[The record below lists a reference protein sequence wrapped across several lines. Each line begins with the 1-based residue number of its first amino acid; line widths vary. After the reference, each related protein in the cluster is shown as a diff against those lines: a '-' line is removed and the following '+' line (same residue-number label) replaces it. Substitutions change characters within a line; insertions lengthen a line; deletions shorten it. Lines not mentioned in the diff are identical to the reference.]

1 MQQLYLPDF
10 FWKYRRPITLLFFLG
25 LLCLVMLDSIH
36 RKWVARAGSEV
47 MLGLSFPVQ
56 KLSESAYDG
65 GKTSISDLFHTRAE
79 NVALRKRV
87 GELEQEMLALKEQ
100 ISEKR
105 RLDEL
110 TGFVNDIESPKL
122 IARVIGSNPTT
133 WFRTVM
139 IDKGRT
145 SGVLKYFPALSSSGL
160 AGFVIEV
167 SRSSSKVLLLT
178 DANSKV
184 SVIVQRSRA
193 RGVVQG
199 NNSGGCVLKYV
210 EPTADIQKGD
220 ILITSGSS
228 RIYPAGLP
236 VGTIDELK
244 NKPGSLF
251 QWAQVVPATDFGR
264 LEEVAVILKAR
275 MPDAGMSPEAIEE

>member
-1 MQQLYLPDF
+1 VQQLYLPDF
-10 FWKYRRPITLLFFLG
+10 FWKYRRPITLLLFLG

-36 RKWVARAGSEV
+36 RKWVARAGSEL

-65 GKTSISDLFHTRAE
+65 GRASISNFFYTRAE
-79 NVALRKRV
+79 NIALRKRV
-87 GELEQEMLALKEQ
+87 GELEQEMVALKEQ
-100 ISEKR
+100 VSENR

-110 TGFVNDIESPKL
+110 SGFVNDIESPKL
-122 IARVIGSNPTT
+122 IARVIGTNPTT
-133 WFRTVM
+133 WFRAVM

-145 SGVLKYFPALSSSGL
+145 GGVQRFFPALSSSGL

-184 SVIVQRSRA
+184 SVIVQRSRS

-199 NNSGGCVLKYV
+199 NNAGGCVLKYV
-210 EPTADIQKGD
+210 EPTADIKKGD
-220 ILITSGSS
+220 LLVTSGTS
-228 RIYPAGLP
+228 RIYPPGLP

-251 QWAQVVPATDFGR
+251 QWADVIPATDFGR
-264 LEEVAVILKAR
+264 LEEVALILTAR
-275 MPDAGMSPEAIEE
+275 MPDAGMEPEAIKK

>member
-1 MQQLYLPDF
+1 VQQLYLPDF

-25 LLCLVMLDSIH
+25 FLCLVMLDSIH
-36 RKWVARAGSEV
+36 RKWVARAGSEL

-65 GKTSISDLFHTRAE
+65 GKSSISDLFHTRAE
-79 NVALRKRV
+79 NVALRKRI
-87 GELEQEMLALKEQ
+87 GELEQETLALKEL
-100 ISEKR
+100 ISEQQ

-110 TGFVNDIESPKL
+110 TGSVDGIESPKL
-122 IARVIGSNPTT
+122 IARVIGTHPTT
-133 WFRTVM
+133 WFRTVI

-145 SGVLKYFPALSSSGL
+145 SGVQRYFPALSSSGL

-184 SVIVQRSRA
+184 SVIVQRSRS

-199 NNSGGCVLKYV
+199 NNTGGCVLKYV

-220 ILITSGSS
+220 ILITSDSS
-228 RIYPAGLP
+228 RIYPPGLP

-251 QWAQVVPATDFGR
+251 QWAAVVPATDFGK
-264 LEEVAVILKAR
+264 LEEVALIMTVR
-275 MPDAGMSPEAIEE
+275 MPDVDMGSEAMER

>member
-36 RKWVARAGSEV
+36 RKWVARAGSEL

-65 GKTSISDLFHTRAE
+65 GKNSISDLFHTRAE

-87 GELEQEMLALKEQ
+87 GELEQEMVTLKEQ
-100 ISEKR
+100 IAERR

-122 IARVIGSNPTT
+122 IARVIGTNPTT

-145 SGVLKYFPALSSSGL
+145 SGVRRYFPALSSSGL

-184 SVIVQRSRA
+184 SVIVQRSRS

-210 EPTADIQKGD
+210 EPTADIKKGD

-228 RIYPAGLP
+228 RIYPPGLP
-236 VGTIDELK
+236 VGTIDELR

-251 QWAQVVPATDFGR
+251 QWADVVPATDFGR
-264 LEEVAVILKAR
+264 LEEVALLLTSRI
-275 MPDAGMSPEAIEE
+275 PDGGMGPEAMER